1 GVPYSQFCS
10 PMLELGSRRSGHS
23 GQPLSFW
30 GLSNLTDTGP
40 GGRRGIICSFPHG
53 KAGPGRVPP
62 PTVQPR
68 DRDHKWG
75 EALMN
80 VVPSVFAVPLGP
92 RVEAVPLPPPP
103 ADDMLTRVRGACGAG
118 MPRVNGVGMRTPAR
132 RAASRC
138 ARGVT
143 C

>member
-1 GVPYSQFCS
+1 
-10 PMLELGSRRSGHS
+10 MLELGSRRSGHS

-68 DRDHKWG
+68 DRDHKWE
-75 EALMN
+75 EAMMKLIA
-80 VVPSVFAVPLGP
+80 SVFAVALVSSVQAMPL
-92 RVEAVPLPPPP
+92 APPP
-103 ADDMLTRVRGACGAG
+103 ADDMLTLVREA
-118 MPRVNGVGMRTPAR
+118 
-132 RAASRC
+132 
-138 ARGVT
+138 
-143 C
+143 